1 MDNGQWKVDSKL
13 SIIHCPLSTDI
24 QRKSMS
30 KSIVLEKSVKFALRI
45 VKLYRYLSEEKN
57 EYVLSKQILI
67 SGTHIAKFTEDAN
80 QSESKTHFASDMN
93 YALKRASETEFWLM
107 ILHEGEFI
115 DDKAYNSMNE
125 DCVELIKMLTA
136 IVKTSKENV

>member
-1 MDNGQWKVDSKL
+1 
-13 SIIHCPLSTDI
+13 
-24 QRKSMS
+24 MS
-30 KSIVLEKSVKFALRI
+30 KSIVLEKSIKFALRI
-45 VKLYRYLSEEKN
+45 VKLYRYLSEEKS

-67 SGTHIAKFTEDAN
+67 SGTHIAKFIKDAN
-80 QSESKTHFASDMN
+80 QAESKSAFAYDMN
-93 YALKRASETEFWLM
+93 IALKRASETEFWLI

>member
-1 MDNGQWKVDSKL
+1 
-13 SIIHCPLSTDI
+13 
-24 QRKSMS
+24 MS
-30 KSIVLEKSVKFALRI
+30 KSLVLEKSIKFALRI
-45 VKLYRYLSEEKN
+45 VKLYRYLSEEKS

-67 SGTHIAKFTEDAN
+67 SGTHIAKFIKDAN
-80 QSESKTHFASDMN
+80 QAESKSSFGGDMN
-93 YALKRASETEFWLM
+93 TALKRASETEFWLL

-115 DDKAYNSMNE
+115 DDKAYNSIND